1 MPSAISSEEYLVPH
15 DSDERLR
22 LEGVQT
28 LFRDFFNDKN
38 ILVPLSSSPSVV
50 VDIGTGSGAWAI
62 DVAREYPN
70 TLVVGT
76 DIQSSTQIN
85 ENVPKNCEFRIES
98 VLDGLKFDDNSI
110 DLVHSRYPLLRV
122 LLTVDGLY

>member
-50 VDIGTGSGAWAI
+50 VDIGRG
-62 DVAREYPN
+62 
-70 TLVVGT
+70 
-76 DIQSSTQIN
+76 
-85 ENVPKNCEFRIES
+85 F
-98 VLDGLKFDDNSI
+98 FMDDY
-110 DLVHSRYPLLRV
+110 VMTKELRK
-122 LLTVDGLY
+122 